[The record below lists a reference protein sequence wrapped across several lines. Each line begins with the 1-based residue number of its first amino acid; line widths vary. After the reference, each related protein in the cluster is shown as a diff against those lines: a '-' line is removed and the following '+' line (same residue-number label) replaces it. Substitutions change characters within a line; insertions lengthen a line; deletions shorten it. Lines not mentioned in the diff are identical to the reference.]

1 MGDEVDYCL
10 QMSTKVF
17 YKVIVFL
24 WVSVARNAQST
35 QNNRFTISLQYVK
48 ENVKDEVDFLSADK
62 RRRFLKSD
70 TIILGVYSKACP
82 YYPK

>member
-10 QMSTKVF
+10 QISTKVF

-24 WVSVARNAQST
+24 WVSAARNAQST

-70 TIILGVYSKACP
+70 TIILGVYGKECP